1 MKLKTYLTTWLW
13 TAILMYILYD
23 VVWLLADPEEFN
35 LLLEEGGTIL
45 WVDLCY
51 CFLFAY
57 YNLSFGNQL
66 FRSALLKRFE
76 RKKVLVISL
85 IFLLANTF
93 MAFVVENFLDMALLD
108 ISDREVWGNAY
119 LMGLISTVQS
129 LIVAVEYYYKESEQ
143 KYAENRRL
151 EMQLLKT
158 QMNPHFVFN
167 SLSIL
172 AGLISIDPRRAEDY
186 VIRFSRIYRHI
197 LKHIESD
204 IVSLSEAFS
213 WLDDYMALLQ
223 LRYNHIALMVE
234 PMERPAN
241 EYILSQSLQVLVE
254 NAVKHNALNRNEP
267 LTITICR
274 QNDLLVVRNN
284 LIAPTCQVEQSIP
297 SHKLGLDNLAKRYLI
312 KFGKE
317 IRIEK
322 TSDTFSVYL
331 PIVKQNSVK

>member
-267 LTITICR
+267 HYHLPPERPACGA
-274 QNDLLVVRNN
+274 QQFD
-284 LIAPTCQVEQSIP
+284 CS
-297 SHKLGLDNLAKRYLI
+297 
-312 KFGKE
+312 
-317 IRIEK
+317 
-322 TSDTFSVYL
+322 YL
-331 PIVKQNSVK
+331 PSGAVHPFAQVGPGQPG

>member
-1 MKLKTYLTTWLW
+1 MKIKTYLTTWLW
-13 TAILMYILYD
+13 TAILMYFLYD
-23 VVWLLADPEEFN
+23 VVWLLADPKEFS

-66 FRSALLKRFE
+66 FKSALLKKFK

-93 MAFVVENFLDMALLD
+93 MAFLVENFLDVVLVD
-108 ISDREVWGNAY
+108 IADREVWGNAY

-143 KYAENRRL
+143 NYAENRRL

-172 AGLISIDPRRAEDY
+172 AGLISIDPQRAEDY

-197 LKHIESD
+197 LQHIESD
-204 IVSLSEAFS
+204 VVSLNEAFA

-223 LRYNHIALMVE
+223 LRYDHIELVVE
-234 PMERPAN
+234 PMERSAN
-241 EYILSQSLQVLVE
+241 EYILSQSMQVLVE
-254 NAVKHNALNRNEP
+254 NAVKHNALSRNTK
-267 LTITICR
+267 LTITIRR
-274 QNDLLVVRNN
+274 QNDQLVVSNN
-284 LIAPTCQVEQSIP
+284 LLAPIYEIEQSIP
-297 SHKLGLDNLAKRYLI
+297 SHKLGLVNLAKRYLI

-322 TSDTFSVYL
+322 TSDAFTVFL
-331 PIVKQNSVK
+331 PIVKLDSAK

>member
-1 MKLKTYLTTWLW
+1 
-13 TAILMYILYD
+13 MYFLYD

-93 MAFVVENFLDMALLD
+93 MAFAVENFLDVALLD

-172 AGLISIDPRRAEDY
+172 AGLISIDPRRAGGLCHPLLAHLPPHPET
-186 VIRFSRIYRHI
+186 YR
-197 LKHIESD
+197 KRYR
-204 IVSLSEAFS
+204 VAQRG
-213 WLDDYMALLQ
+213 LQ
-223 LRYNHIALMVE
+223 LAGRLHGPAAVAL
-234 PMERPAN
+234 
-241 EYILSQSLQVLVE
+241 QS
-254 NAVKHNALNRNEP
+254 HS
-267 LTITICR
+267 T
-274 QNDLLVVRNN
+274 D
-284 LIAPTCQVEQSIP
+284 
-297 SHKLGLDNLAKRYLI
+297 G
-312 KFGKE
+312 
-317 IRIEK
+317 
-322 TSDTFSVYL
+322 
-331 PIVKQNSVK
+331 